1 MSRTSDTRQR
11 TREAAADLV
20 AQGHRPHAIT
30 VDLIY
35 AAIRQGSRTTINDEL
50 KLWKDERS
58 QADALA
64 ADLPPIVA
72 DRMRSLWAVAVEHGE
87 RTFERQREALEAQLG
102 AAREE
107 LSTMAA
113 ARDQLRATHELL
125 TRQVGALGAQL
136 AELRAQLDAE
146 SSAKTDAV
154 SHAHALQQELAAVRL
169 DSARRLESVR
179 QEREKQTT
187 EFHQTITARD
197 VAFRAELDR
206 ATQRLES
213 AQTHMLQQ
221 IDDAR
226 QGQRRAEAEAAKM
239 RQQRDQSQG
248 DLTELRMQLSFQAR
262 ELEQRSDALQVANQ
276 EVTRRE
282 AERQHLST
290 DLAESRGRLATL
302 EKTLCSLEARAV
314 AAETRLAETVARG
327 NAKPSARAS
336 RRTAPASA

>member
-1 MSRTSDTRQR
+1 VSRTSDTRQR

-58 QADALA
+58 RADALG

-72 DRMRSLWAVAVEHGE
+72 DRMRSLWAVAVEHSE
-87 RTFERQREALEAQLG
+87 CTFEQQREALEALLG

-107 LSTMAA
+107 LSTVAA

-125 TRQVGALGAQL
+125 TRQVGTLGSQL
-136 AELRAQLDAE
+136 TELRAQLDAE
-146 SSAKTDAV
+146 SSAKNEAI

-187 EFHQTITARD
+187 DFQQAIAARD

-213 AQTHMLQQ
+213 AQAHMLQQ

-226 QGQRRAEAEAAKM
+226 QGQRRAEAQAAKIQ
-239 RQQRDQSQG
+239 QQRDQLQSEF
-248 DLTELRMQLSFQAR
+248 TELRIQLNFQAHQ
-262 ELEQRSDALQVANQ
+262 LEQRDAALQMANQ

-282 AERQHLST
+282 AERQHLLT
-290 DLAESRGRLATL
+290 DLAESRGRLETM
-302 EKTLCSLEARAV
+302 EKTLRSLEARAV
-314 AAETRLAETVARG
+314 AAETRLAETVGRG
-327 NAKPSARAS
+327 DAKPSS
-336 RRTAPASA
+336 RTPQRTAPASV